1 MITAYD
7 RSREYSN
14 CKINMMR
21 RSLESCANENLTILT
36 CGSYARREASRHSD
50 IDYFVISES
59 EVASG
64 SSSSLGRI
72 AEKIR
77 AIVPNSP
84 ADNGAF
90 ANVVNK
96 TELLQH
102 IGGEDDSNSNITR
115 RMLFLLEGE
124 WLSNEYGFRQFRRSI
139 LERYVTEKMA
149 DHQLTLFLLNDIIRY
164 YRTIAVDY
172 EHKISD
178 RGGAKAWAIRNI
190 KLVFSRKLLYASGI
204 FCVAGT
210 ADRTREEK
218 IDVLEQWFNLPV
230 IERIE
235 AICGREESNRVITSY
250 GKFLEALECGGVRGH
265 LENLSVGERR
275 DPEFRAIKNE
285 GHRFTTELMKLF
297 DDTFHATH
305 PIRRAILF

>member
-1 MITAYD
+1 MKTAYD
-7 RSREYSN
+7 RSKEYSD
-14 CKINMMR
+14 CKIDALR
-21 RSLESCANENLTILT
+21 QSLQSCAGADLTILT

-50 IDYFVISES
+50 IDYFVISDS
-59 EVASG
+59 EVADGDSI
-64 SSSSLGRI
+64 SLESI
-72 AEKIR
+72 AMKIKD
-77 AIVPNSP
+77 IVPNSP

-90 ANVVNK
+90 AHRVNK
-96 TELLQH
+96 TEFLRH

-124 WLSNEYGFRQFRRSI
+124 WLSNECGFRQFGRSI
-139 LERYVTEKMA
+139 LERYVTENMA

-178 RGGAKAWAIRNI
+178 QGGAKAWAIRNI

-210 ADRTREEK
+210 ADRSRAEK
-218 IDVLEQWFNLPV
+218 IGVLEQWFNLPV

-235 AICGREESNRVITSY
+235 AICGRNESERVVRSY
-250 GKFLEALECGGVRGH
+250 SKFLEALECGRIRDH
-265 LENLSVGERR
+265 LEKLPSDKRS

-285 GHRFTTELMKLF
+285 GHRFTTELMKLL
-297 DDTFHATH
+297 DDTFHTTH

>member
-1 MITAYD
+1 MTTAYD

-14 CKINMMR
+14 CKIDAMR
-21 RSLESCANENLTILT
+21 RSLECGADGDLTILT

-50 IDYFVISES
+50 IDYFVISEP
-59 EVASG
+59 EVVDRDSD
-64 SSSSLGRI
+64 SLGNI
-72 AEKIR
+72 ARKIGN
-77 AIVPNSP
+77 IVPNSP
-84 ADNGAF
+84 AAGGAF

-96 TELLQH
+96 AELLQH

-124 WLSNEYGFRQFRRSI
+124 WLSNECGFRQFRRNI

-172 EHKISD
+172 EYKISD
-178 RGGAKAWAIRNI
+178 QGGAKAWAIRNI

-218 IDVLEQWFNLPV
+218 IDVLERWFSLPV

-235 AICGREESNRVITSY
+235 AICGHEKSKRVMASY
-250 GKFLEALECGGVRGH
+250 GKFLEALECKGVRSH

-275 DPEFRAIKNE
+275 DPKFRAIKNE

-297 DDTFHATH
+297 DDTFHTTH
-305 PIRRAILF
+305 PIRKAILF